1 MKTIINRLGLRL
13 VKESSGS
20 YDLVTHIT
28 RPIEAVYIL
37 NDVSELN
44 IREEE
49 VFVIITLD
57 NANRL
62 TGLFEVSVGS
72 LRSSI
77 VTPREVFKRAIL
89 QNAQSIVMAH
99 NHPSG
104 VLEPSKED
112 IDITKKLVA
121 VGELLGIEV
130 FDHIIVGKDDDYISF
145 RREGI
150 IQ

>member
-44 IREEE
+44 IRAEE

-72 LRSSI
+72 LNSSI
-77 VTPREVFKRAIL
+77 VNPREVYKRAIL
-89 QNAQSIVMAH
+89 NNAQSIVMAH

-150 IQ
+150 I

>member
-28 RPIEAVYIL
+28 RPIEAVYTL

-44 IREEE
+44 IRAEE

-112 IDITKKLVA
+112 IEITKKLVA
-121 VGELLGIEV
+121 VGQLLGIEV
-130 FDHIIVGKDDDYISF
+130 FDHIIVGKDNDYISF

-150 IQ
+150 I